1 MNLLLLPYSQI
12 IEWVCLITS
21 ILFLRSAK
29 PKYWRVFIIY
39 LLITVIVEDWAYYI
53 AHYARHLSNHW
64 LYNIFL
70 VIYASFHLWV
80 FSKIINLPN
89 INKICLSLLVVIGGF
104 YVWEWNNQG
113 LENLFYRSNTVFGI
127 SVTLLS
133 IYYYYSLFKQDTY
146 IEILK
151 DPAFWFVTG
160 CLIFYA
166 TSTGVNAFFLQI
178 LNGNHK
184 IRYFVLT
191 FLNLFMYSCWMKSFL
206 CLYKNKSSI
215 RSSSL

>member
-1 MNLLLLPYSQI
+1 MKILLLPYSQI
-12 IEWVCLITS
+12 IEWMCLITS
-21 ILFLRSAK
+21 ILCLRNAK
-29 PKYWRVFIIY
+29 PAYWRSFIIY
-39 LLITVIVEDWAYYI
+39 LLITVIIEDWAYYI

-70 VIYASFHLWV
+70 AIYASFHLWMFTKV
-80 FSKIINLPN
+80 IKMPNIKII
-89 INKICLSLLVVIGGF
+89 CLVLGVIIGIY
-104 YVWEWNNQG
+104 YVWEWNYQG
-113 LENLFYRSNTVFGI
+113 FETLFHRSNTIFGI

-133 IYYYYSLFKQDTY
+133 LYYYFSLFKQDTY

-151 DPAFWFVTG
+151 EPAFWFVTG

-178 LNGNHK
+178 LDGNHK

-191 FLNLFMYSCWMKSFL
+191 FLNLFMYSCWMKAFI
-206 CLYKNKSSI
+206 CHYKNQNYT
-215 RSSSL
+215 RSLSL